1 MVPIGVVDMV
11 TGSQI
16 KAARALLGWQ
26 QKQLADRT
34 GLSITMI
41 KRVET
46 GFIGSISARAYFALV
61 QGLEAHG
68 IEFVGEE
75 GVRLRKP
82 E

>member
-1 MVPIGVVDMV
+1 MIPDGAVDMV

-26 QKQLADRT
+26 QKQLVEMT
-34 GLSITMI
+34 GISIATI
-41 KRVET
+41 KRVEA
-46 GFIGSISARAYFALV
+46 GFIGSISARTYVKLI
-61 QGLEAHG
+61 QTLEAHG

-75 GVRLRKP
+75 GVRLRKA